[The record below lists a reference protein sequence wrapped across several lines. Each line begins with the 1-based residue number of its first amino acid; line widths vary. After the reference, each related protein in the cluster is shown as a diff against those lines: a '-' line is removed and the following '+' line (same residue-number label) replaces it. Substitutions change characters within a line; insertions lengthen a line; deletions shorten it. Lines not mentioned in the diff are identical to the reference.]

1 MARRVKPKIQY
12 KKNKQVPKAFI
23 GSVINYFKGRKQRK
37 MGEQKLEEGE
47 KAMKDFDQSR
57 LESRRSVSKATKQV
71 ADQPIDQSYIEKME
85 DARLKS
91 EAGAMKILSRDPRRA
106 LAGITRLQGQAR
118 QQELGLL
125 GEQQKAKT
133 AAMQNLAREQESV
146 QKDIESQRLDVA
158 GQELAGIKGQMA
170 AGEQTM
176 WGGMEEQYSSAAAF
190 GDEIEGAAKDAA
202 KALINPASALTGG
215 GSAAETS
222 SADNWLANNPNLSY
236 QGAKEGGKITKDGGV
251 TPGEFSHSS
260 NPIDMVQDGEKVG
273 EATGGELIL
282 PPDDV
287 EEIRMALQG
296 EDKDDAFEL
305 MKRLVD
311 KYDSNAIGDSE
322 NKADMGASIPKDKV
336 SKIMRY
342 VMRKDMDGSLLS
354 ENYAEVAREELNLT
368 DKEVDFLES
377 YAKSR
382 KS

>member
-12 KKNKQVPKAFI
+12 KKNKKVPKAFI
-23 GSVINYFKGRKQRK
+23 GSIVNYFKGRKQRK
-37 MGEQKLEEGE
+37 LGEEKLEEGRA
-47 KAMKDFDQSR
+47 AMEAFDQSR
-57 LESRRSVSKATKQV
+57 LESRRSVSKATQQM
-71 ADQPIDQSYIEKME
+71 ADQPIDQSYIERME
-85 DARLKS
+85 DARLAS
-91 EAGAMKILSRDPRRA
+91 QAGAMRNLSRDPRRS

-133 AAMQNLAREQESV
+133 RAMENLAREQESV
-146 QKDIESQRLDVA
+146 QKDVESQRLDVA

-176 WGGMEEQYSSAAAF
+176 YAGMEEQYSAAASL
-190 GDEIEGAAKDAA
+190 GDQAMDVAGAFVNPSSTAG
-202 KALINPASALTGG
+202 KALGAL
-215 GSAAETS
+215 
-222 SADNWLANNPNLSY
+222 
-236 QGAKEGGKITKDGGV
+236 KEGGKISKDGGV
-251 TPGEFSHSS
+251 TPGEFDHSS
-260 NPIDMVQDGEKVG
+260 NPIDMVQDGKKVG

-311 KYDSNAIGDSE
+311 KYDSNAIGNSE

>member
-12 KKNKQVPKAFI
+12 KKNKKVPKAFI
-23 GSVINYFKGRKQRK
+23 GSIVNYFKGRKQRK
-37 MGEQKLEEGE
+37 LGEEKLEEGRA
-47 KAMKDFDQSR
+47 AMEAFDQSR
-57 LESRRSVSKATKQV
+57 LESRRSVSKATQQM
-71 ADQPIDQSYIEKME
+71 ADQPIDQSYIERME
-85 DARLKS
+85 DARLAS
-91 EAGAMKILSRDPRRA
+91 QAGAMRNLSRDPRRS

-146 QKDIESQRLDVA
+146 QKDVESQRLDVA

-176 WGGMEEQYSSAAAF
+176 YAGMEEQYSAAASF
-190 GDEIEGAAKDAA
+190 GDEVWDMGKS
-202 KALINPASALTGG
+202 LIGSGSG
-215 GSAAETS
+215 GSSSSSVGSMAQPTLGTQSSITS
-222 SADNWLANNPNLSY
+222 
-236 QGAKEGGKITKDGGV
+236 GATLPGNFKKGGKITKDGGV

>member
-37 MGEQKLEEGE
+37 LGEEKLEEG
-47 KAMKDFDQSR
+47 KAAMEAFDQSR
-57 LESRRSVSKATKQV
+57 LESRRSVSKATQQM
-71 ADQPIDQSYIEKME
+71 ADQPIDQSYIERME
-85 DARLKS
+85 DARLAS
-91 EAGAMKILSRDPRRA
+91 QAGAMRNLSRDPRRA

-146 QKDIESQRLDVA
+146 QKDVESQRLDVA

-176 WGGMEEQYSSAAAF
+176 YAGMEEQYSSAAA
-190 GDEIEGAAKDAA
+190 AADS
-202 KALINPASALTGG
+202 IQDT
-215 GSAAETS
+215 
-222 SADNWLANNPNLSY
+222 
-236 QGAKEGGKITKDGGV
+236 AKEIIGTVFKKGGKITKDGGV
-251 TPGEFSHSS
+251 TPGKFDHDS

-311 KYDSNAIGDSE
+311 KYDSNAIGNSE

-354 ENYAEVAREELNLT
+354 GNYAEVAREELNLT